1 VVPFDFQ
8 NLTAT
13 IFGAN
18 VALVVLGGKGAGGCG
33 VGVMALLWGS
43 FLAIFI
49 AGIVIGYGVRAVISS
64 RRRAEIRRRYE
75 VTGSYRQLV

>member
-1 VVPFDFQ
+1 
-8 NLTAT
+8 
-13 IFGAN
+13 
-18 VALVVLGGKGAGGCG
+18 
-33 VGVMALLWGS
+33 MALLWGS